1 MFALRRDGLKI
12 VEGFLTTQ
20 ELSLLTAEANDL
32 FDDKNFLNGSRRSI
46 FLSRRPNLSY
56 KSIQDPLYAFRSI
69 NLLEICLRVYKL
81 ILESN
86 PYNEDQWILTNVD
99 CFREKNKQPL
109 NWHTDL
115 RQGMIRGI
123 LYLSDADISS
133 GSFRYMV
140 GTHVRDYDVDHH
152 LSSEKIAELSENII
166 NCNGKAG
173 DLVLFDSMGFHGNN
187 PRLDTRTNIIFEF
200 QPVNKNSD
208 FPRSNLSLLSSNLSP
223 EVIKNIDVFRSK
235 PQGLHGQS
243 DIWLYKNPK
252 FLPTGLLIK
261 FTLSSFFKDIQQ
273 AISSIS
279 ILNQLYHSTILFFK
293 KRYKG

>member
-1 MFALRRDGLKI
+1 MVDLNRDGLMI

-46 FLSRRPNLSY
+46 FLSRRPNLFY
-56 KSIQDPLYAFRSI
+56 KSIQDPLYAFRST
-69 NLLEICLRVYKL
+69 NLLEICLRVHKL
-81 ILESN
+81 ILQSN
-86 PYNEDQWILTNVD
+86 PYNEGQWILTNVD

-109 NWHTDL
+109 NFHTDN

-133 GSFRYMV
+133 GSLKYIV

-152 LSSEKIAELSENII
+152 LSSEKTAELSENII
-166 NCNGKAG
+166 NCNAKAG

-208 FPRSNLSLLSSNLSP
+208 FPKSNLSLLSSNLSP
-223 EVIKNIDVFRSK
+223 EVLKNIDVFRSK
-235 PQGLHGQS
+235 PQGFHGQS
-243 DIWLYKNPK
+243 DIWLDKNPK

-261 FTLSSFFKDIQQ
+261 FTLLSFLKDIQQ
-273 AISSIS
+273 TISSIP
-279 ILNQLYHSTILFFK
+279 ILNKLYHSTILSFK
-293 KRYKG
+293 KQFKD